1 MYGDALVE
9 ECLDSENVPGT
20 DFVEKEFVTNA
31 LDALRLPGRPVFDLR
46 ENRQR
51 RPLAWQASQRSLSV
65 SFCLHRIFR
74 SWHSSQ
80 ACLNWLA
87 FLITTSIVKTL
98 QGDSMKPTFSD
109 QSLSRS

>member
-1 MYGDALVE
+1 VYEDAVVE
-9 ECLDSENVPGT
+9 ECPDGENFSGT
-20 DFVEKEFVTNA
+20 DFVEKELVTNV

-87 FLITTSIVKTL
+87 FFITTSIVTTL
-98 QGDSMKPTFSD
+98 QDNSMKPTFSD
-109 QSLSRS
+109 QSLSRF